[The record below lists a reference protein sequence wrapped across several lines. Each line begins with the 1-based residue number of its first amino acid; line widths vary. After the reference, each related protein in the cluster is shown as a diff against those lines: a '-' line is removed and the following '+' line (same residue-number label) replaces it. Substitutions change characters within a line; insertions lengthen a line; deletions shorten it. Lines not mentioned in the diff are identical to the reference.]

1 MKRAVF
7 SEMIR
12 KLGMVISEPFLTGI
26 TTLSLPG
33 IVRLWAYHLSAKF
46 RYSLFF
52 PCSIV
57 TARSQKVSDFLVILL
72 IFSLL
77 PFWQQHAISNAFPR
91 RRYPRAPC
99 GEMKMCFK
107 FQSRLHNKL
116 CHSSLRRLSSRNKLW
131 NPVCDVDRS
140 KTYRV
145 AVYVRI
151 ANWPPGYLGFRANSS
166 ASSFW
171 SLKTELYR
179 QEWKSRRR
187 ALHDQSRET

>member
-1 MKRAVF
+1 MPAILILV
-7 SEMIR
+7 
-12 KLGMVISEPFLTGI
+12 
-26 TTLSLPG
+26 
-33 IVRLWAYHLSAKF
+33 
-46 RYSLFF
+46 LFQNTW
-52 PCSIV
+52 PSPIV
-57 TARSQKVSDFLVILL
+57 TTKELFCVIFLQHSTNFFNFQYELPLWQASGRCHRFFSALRPRQPPYGNARLGSPMRTKSCN
-72 IFSLL
+72 LL
-77 PFWQQHAISNAFPR
+77 PF
-91 RRYPRAPC
+91 
-99 GEMKMCFK
+99 K
-107 FQSRLHNKL
+107 RLRHF
-116 CHSSLRRLSSRNKLW
+116 SSRNKLW

-151 ANWPPGYLGFRANSS
+151 ANWPPGYLGFRVNSS